1 MKVKDEAGEPE
12 NPVERLLTEKQNGVL
27 PVHAQY
33 AFDVRA

>member
-12 NPVERLLTEKQNGVL
+12 NPVERLLTEKQNGAVS
-27 PVHAQY
+27 VHAQY